1 MLQMGG
7 IQDCYSMSPFFT
19 FDVWTNTNHPA
30 QSKGSTATQ
39 GNFLKATM
47 SALPK
52 TYQFQ
57 SPDLWS
63 VIPAGLSPYD
73 EHAAHL
79 QIAARKAA
87 AY

>member
-1 MLQMGG
+1 MVSRAWLT
-7 IQDCYSMSPFFT
+7 P
-19 FDVWTNTNHPA
+19 PA

-47 SALPK
+47 AALSK

-57 SPDLWS
+57 SPDLWT

-73 EHAAHL
+73 EHAVHL
-79 QIAARKAA
+79 QMAAKKAA

>member
-1 MLQMGG
+1 
-7 IQDCYSMSPFFT
+7 MSDIFPSHH
-19 FDVWTNTNHPA
+19 DLAPVLIPA

-47 SALPK
+47 SALSK

-57 SPDLWS
+57 SPDLWQ

-73 EHAAHL
+73 EHAVHL
-79 QIAARKAA
+79 QMAARKAA

>member
-1 MLQMGG
+1 M
-7 IQDCYSMSPFFT
+7 
-19 FDVWTNTNHPA
+19 
-30 QSKGSTATQ
+30 
-39 GNFLKATM
+39 KATM
-47 SALPK
+47 SALSK

-73 EHAAHL
+73 EHASHL